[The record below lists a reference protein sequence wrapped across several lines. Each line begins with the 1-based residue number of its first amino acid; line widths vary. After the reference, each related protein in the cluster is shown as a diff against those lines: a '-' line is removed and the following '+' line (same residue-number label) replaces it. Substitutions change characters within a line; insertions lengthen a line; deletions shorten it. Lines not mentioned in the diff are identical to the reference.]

1 MENLKMKMKE
11 IKELTPAELEVKVNE
26 LRKEH
31 FTLRQ
36 QAKTGTLEN
45 TARIRQVRKDIARC
59 LTEETARAAAP
70 KA

>member
-1 MENLKMKMKE
+1 MKMKE
-11 IKELTPAELEVKVNE
+11 VKELTPAELDLKVQD

-31 FTLRQ
+31 FSLRQ

-59 LTEETARAAAP
+59 LTEKTIRSAA
-70 KA
+70 KI

>member
-1 MENLKMKMKE
+1 MKMKE
-11 IKELTPAELEVKVNE
+11 VKELTPAELDLKVQD

-31 FTLRQ
+31 FSLRQ

-59 LTEETARAAAP
+59 LTEKTIRSAA
-70 KA
+70 KV